1 MRRRLLILLNII
13 ALFWALAVCAN
24 AALTRAE
31 IKAQFERAA
40 GFYDQ
45 KQFSKAL
52 EIYESLELAGVHDA
66 VLLYN
71 AGNACARLGDIG
83 GAVLY
88 YIRAERL
95 APRDRDIKENLNRLQ
110 PAVNQTNAFFLFKP
124 LGWIKNSLSLDEWS
138 LFVSILLFLS
148 CLALGVRFLGRS
160 ARIIGAARSI
170 FVLFAFLF
178 ILSGAFLSFKVYEEV
193 IVKSAVAMKA
203 DTLARSGP
211 GEQFEELYK
220 LPAGTH
226 VRVISAPQ
234 GGWVRIRL
242 MDGRSAYLPL
252 TEIRPVNIF

>member
-1 MRRRLLILLNII
+1 MKQRIFIILMTLLLGLTGV
-13 ALFWALAVCAN
+13 AF
-24 AALTRAE
+24 AAPTSAE

-40 GFYDQ
+40 ALYDQ
-45 KQFSKAL
+45 KQFAKAR
-52 EIYESLELAGVHDA
+52 EIYESLELAGVHDP

-95 APRDRDIKENLNRLQ
+95 APRDRDIRENLNRLQ
-110 PAVNQTNAFFLFKP
+110 PAVNQSNTFFLFKP
-124 LGWIKNSLSLDEWS
+124 LGWVKNSLSLNEWTV
-138 LFVSILLFLS
+138 FASIFFFIA
-148 CLALGVRFLGRS
+148 CLALAARYLGRGD
-160 ARIIGAARSI
+160 RIIGAARTV
-170 FVLFAFLF
+170 FVFFAILL
-178 ILSGAFLSFKVYEEV
+178 ILSGAFLSFKVYEEI
-193 IVKSAVAMKA
+193 IVKSAIVMKA

-252 TEIRPVNIF
+252 TEIRPVNIS